1 MNISKTSIFHPFLFA
16 IFPIIH
22 LYSIN
27 FIEVP
32 MDDIIF
38 PMFVSILVTGSLLF
52 LSQIILKDWT
62 KSSIIV
68 SLLLV
73 LSFSYGHIYHL
84 LNGMALEDFEI
95 VRHRYLMVVFLVIF
109 IIGTIAIVKTK
120 IKFNNLNKIITAI
133 AITLILITMPSF
145 VYAGTS
151 TLEISDDIQVQ
162 TVDDIQVQNLGI
174 PYELKNTT
182 KLNSTEKP
190 DIYYIILDGYGGTER
205 MKQDLNFDNYEF
217 LSELTNRGFFAPDS
231 SSGNY
236 PSTKWQMTS
245 IFSMNYLPSK
255 EKEQS
260 DHEYYS
266 SIIGIFKTN
275 EVMRNFHHLN
285 YEIITFQPKGFITQQ
300 FLFNDQT
307 FCQQEQLKQSKFTKM
322 LLRTT
327 ILNYLNNQIVIDAY
341 RDTILCGFSEI
352 SNLTEKNDKP
362 IFVYMHLAF
371 PHPPYVF
378 GPNGEYVW
386 GGKVQTEEGS
396 FVDEEKYVDSIKF
409 ANKKTLEVIENILRN
424 NENSII
430 IIQSDHGYDFGIN
443 YENPS
448 DMSLKQRFSTLNAIY
463 FPDQNQ
469 DILYDGITPVN
480 TFRIVFN
487 EYFNASYPILDDR
500 MYYHPYG
507 VTGVNTDVK
516 FRDVTEIILN

>member
-27 FIEVP
+27 LIEVP
-32 MDDIIF
+32 INDIIF
-38 PMFVSILVTGSLLF
+38 PMFVSVLVTGSLLL
-52 LSQIILKDWT
+52 LSRVILKDWI
-62 KSSIIV
+62 KSSLIV

-73 LSFSYGHIYHL
+73 LSFSYGHIYYL
-84 LNGMALEDFEI
+84 LNGLTLEDFEI
-95 VRHRYLMVVFLVIF
+95 LRHRYLMVVFLVIF
-109 IIGTIAIVKTK
+109 IIGTIAIVKTQ
-120 IKFNNLNKIITAI
+120 IRLDNLTKIITGI
-133 AITLILITMPSF
+133 AITLILITIPSF
-145 VYAGTS
+145 VYAGITTS
-151 TLEISDDIQVQ
+151 EINDDTQVQ
-162 TVDDIQVQNLGI
+162 IVDDTQVQNPRI
-174 PYELKNTT
+174 TYELKNIT
-182 KLNSTEKP
+182 KLNSIEKP
-190 DIYYIILDGYGGTER
+190 DVYYIILDGYGGTKR

-217 LSELTNRGFFAPDS
+217 LSELTNRGFFAPDL

-236 PSTKWQMTS
+236 PSTNWQMTS

-260 DHEYYS
+260 DQEYYS
-266 SIIGIFKTN
+266 SIIRIKRSN
-275 EVMRNFHHLN
+275 EVMRNFHHLD
-285 YEIITFQPKGFITQQ
+285 YEIINFQTKGSITQE
-300 FLFNDQT
+300 FLLNDQT
-307 FCQQEQLKQSKFTKM
+307 FCQREQLKQSKFTQM

-327 ILNYLNNQIVIDAY
+327 IISYFNNQIVVNTY
-341 RDTILCGFSEI
+341 RESILCGFSEI

-362 IFVYMHLAF
+362 IFVFMHLAI

-378 GPNGEYVW
+378 GPNGEYVF

-409 ANKKTLEVIENILRN
+409 VNKKILEVTENILRN

-448 DMSLKQRFSTLNAIY
+448 DLSLKQRFSILNAIY
-463 FPDQNQ
+463 LPNGDEDVF
-469 DILYDGITPVN
+469 YEGITSVN
-480 TFRIVFN
+480 TFRIIFN
-487 EYFNASYPILDDR
+487 EYFGTSYEILEDR

-507 VTGVNTDVK
+507 VTGIYTDVK
-516 FRDVTEIILN
+516 FQDVTEIIVN

>member
-1 MNISKTSIFHPFLFA
+1 
-16 IFPIIH
+16 
-22 LYSIN
+22 
-27 FIEVP
+27 
-32 MDDIIF
+32 
-38 PMFVSILVTGSLLF
+38 
-52 LSQIILKDWT
+52 
-62 KSSIIV
+62 
-68 SLLLV
+68 
-73 LSFSYGHIYHL
+73 
-84 LNGMALEDFEI
+84 
-95 VRHRYLMVVFLVIF
+95 
-109 IIGTIAIVKTK
+109 
-120 IKFNNLNKIITAI
+120 
-133 AITLILITMPSF
+133 
-145 VYAGTS
+145 
-151 TLEISDDIQVQ
+151 
-162 TVDDIQVQNLGI
+162 
-174 PYELKNTT
+174 
-182 KLNSTEKP
+182 
-190 DIYYIILDGYGGTER
+190 

-300 FLFNDQT
+300 FLFNDQI

-378 GPNGEYVW
+378 GPNGEHVLA
-386 GGKVQTEEGS
+386 GKVQTEEGS

-409 ANKKTLEVIENILRN
+409 ANKKVLEVIENILRN
-424 NENSII
+424 N
-430 IIQSDHGYDFGIN
+430 
-443 YENPS
+443 
-448 DMSLKQRFSTLNAIY
+448 
-463 FPDQNQ
+463 
-469 DILYDGITPVN
+469 
-480 TFRIVFN
+480 
-487 EYFNASYPILDDR
+487 
-500 MYYHPYG
+500 
-507 VTGVNTDVK
+507 
-516 FRDVTEIILN
+516 